1 MSKNKEKET
10 SKEPETGNL
19 SRRQFIV
26 KTAMIAGTLT
36 LGQYTFAGL
45 LSARSGDSSRF
56 SNKSIDILMKRKLGP
71 LEVFPVG
78 IGCMNAAWGFGDPMS
93 KKDAAKLFRGAA
105 DLGQNFFDTAEAYG
119 AWLSEEMVGKAL
131 SPIRK
136 DVIIATK
143 FGFAINDQGNITGLN
158 SHPENIRKATEDSLK
173 RLKTDYIDLLY
184 QHRVDPKV
192 PIEDVA
198 GTVQDLIKAGKV
210 RAFGLSGVG
219 EATIRR
225 AHAVQQVSAV
235 QNEYSVWTRD
245 PEGEVIV
252 VCEELGIGLVP
263 WSPLGKGFLTGTV
276 PPDSVFPSNDRR
288 STMPRFTHEAM
299 KANWALIELLQ
310 KVGERQNIKP
320 GQVALAWLLAR
331 KPFITPIP
339 GTTKLVHLKENMEA
353 ASIKLSEAD
362 MQDIENGYARLNIVG
377 ERAAKGVLDLLD
389 IGNRGITSSKGT
401 HGNSPLPTKN
411 D

>member
-1 MSKNKEKET
+1 
-10 SKEPETGNL
+10 
-19 SRRQFIV
+19 
-26 KTAMIAGTLT
+26 
-36 LGQYTFAGL
+36 
-45 LSARSGDSSRF
+45 
-56 SNKSIDILMKRKLGP
+56 MKRKLGP

-78 IGCMNAAWGFGDPMS
+78 IGCMNAAWGFGEPMS
-93 KKDAAKLFRGAA
+93 KSDAVKLFRGAA

-119 AWLSEEMVGKAL
+119 AWLSEEMVGEAL

-158 SHPENIRKATEDSLK
+158 SRPENIRKATENSLE
-173 RLKTDYIDLLY
+173 RLKTDYVDLLY
-184 QHRVDPKV
+184 QHRVDPEV

-198 GTVQDLIKAGKV
+198 GTVQDLIKEGKA

-225 AHAVQQVSAV
+225 AHAVQPVSAV
-235 QNEYSVWTRD
+235 QNEYSIWTRD
-245 PEGEVIV
+245 PEGEVIA

-276 PPDSVFPSNDRR
+276 PTDSVFPANDRR

-299 KANWALIELLQ
+299 KANWKLIELLQ
-310 KVGERQNIKP
+310 KAGKRHNAKP
-320 GQVALAWLLAR
+320 GQIALAWLLAK

-339 GTTKLVHLKENMEA
+339 GTTKLAHLKENMAA

-362 MQDIENGYARLNIVG
+362 MQAIENGYARLNIVG
-377 ERAAKGVLDLLD
+377 ERAAKGVLEYLD
-389 IGNRGITSSKGT
+389 IGNRGIRSSKGT
-401 HGNSPLPTKN
+401 HGNSPLPTKGSR
-411 D
+411 

>member
-1 MSKNKEKET
+1 MKNRKLGNN
-10 SKEPETGNL
+10 SSETGGL
-19 SRRQFIV
+19 GRRQFIIN
-26 KTAMIAGTLT
+26 TSLALSGLA
-36 LGQYTFAGL
+36 LGQFTFAGL
-45 LSARSGDSSRF
+45 SSAKSGESSTF
-56 SNKSIDILMKRKLGP
+56 SNNPIDLLKKRKLGP

-119 AWLSEEMVGKAL
+119 AWLSEEMVGEAL

-136 DVIIATK
+136 DVIITTK
-143 FGFAINDQGNITGLN
+143 FGFAINAQGNIAGLN
-158 SHPENIRKATEDSLK
+158 SRPENIRKATEGSLK

-184 QHRVDPKV
+184 QHRVDPEV

-198 GTVQDLIKAGKV
+198 GTVQDLIKEGKV

-219 EATIRR
+219 AATIRR

-245 PEGEVIV
+245 PEGEVIA

-276 PPDSVFPSNDRR
+276 PPDSVFPANDRR

-299 KANWALIELLQ
+299 KANWPLIELLQ
-310 KVGERQNIKP
+310 QVGERQNVKP

-339 GTTKLVHLKENMEA
+339 GTTKLAHLKENMEA
-353 ASIKLSEAD
+353 ASIRLSETD
-362 MQDIENGYARLNIVG
+362 MQDIENGYAKLNIVG
-377 ERAAKGVLDLLD
+377 ERAAKGVLELLD
-389 IGNRGITSSKGT
+389 IGSRGIPSSKGT
-401 HGNSPLPTKN
+401 HGNSPLPTKR
-411 D
+411 